1 MTMGWKFTGSIVVA
15 VVAVFVYWKVFSG
28 PSRIVEILDEE
39 YDYIIVGAG
48 SAGCV
53 LANRLSED
61 SDSKVLLVEAGGEEK
76 WNLLIDI
83 PLLTPMTQLSDIDW
97 QFKTVPQQHACKG
110 MHNNQCRWPRG
121 KVLGGSSCLN
131 YMIYI
136 RGSRHDFDQWAASGC
151 EGWGYDDVLPY
162 FMKSEDNT
170 NAEYANSGFHGKG
183 GPLTVSDSNVTEL
196 TSYFL
201 ESAKELN
208 YPVIDVNGESQIG
221 FMHSQATVNKGVRQ
235 STAKAFLRP
244 AMDRENLHISI
255 KSHTKRVLIENKKA
269 VGIEFIKDGTLRKVK
284 ARKEVILS
292 AGSIGSP
299 HILLLSGVGPKEH
312 LRKFQ
317 IPVEADLPVGENLE
331 DHIMTDIA
339 TFLIDKPLSITEDKV
354 LSVSSFFDYLLY
366 GKGVIGSNGVAGS
379 GFAPLKHVTL
389 AGGKN
394 PEVEL
399 FMILGTY
406 GSSGKKDLNPF
417 FQAMHFKPEVFEAI
431 HGGRAGMHGFSIFP
445 ILLHPKSRG
454 TIRLKSTDPFEHPEI
469 DPHYLEHPDDVKVM
483 VEAMKLAIKVG
494 NTTAFKKIGAQLSD
508 RVLPSCSHHKPLSDD
523 YLACYIH
530 HITLTVYHPTSTCR
544 MGAPADAMA
553 VVDPQ
558 LRVKGIAGLRV
569 ADASIMP
576 HVVSGNTNAPTI
588 MIGEKAADLIRGKKM
603 ADKK

>member
-366 GKGVIGSNGVAGS
+366 GKGLPSNTGLEGSAFFDTVREASDAMS
-379 GFAPLKHVTL
+379 GMQLHLFATHLGNDPH
-389 AGGKN
+389 N
-394 PEVEL
+394 L
-399 FMILGTY
+399 FVDNANFRT
-406 GSSGKKDLNPF
+406 
-417 FQAMHFKPEVFEAI
+417 EVFEAI

>member
-366 GKGVIGSNGVAGS
+366 GKVFLHSGLPSNCGLEGSAFFDTVREVPDAMS
-379 GFAPLKHVTL
+379 GMQLHLL
-389 AGGKN
+389 ASHPGNDPYKQYAAN
-394 PEVEL
+394 V
-399 FMILGTY
+399 
-406 GSSGKKDLNPF
+406 N
-417 FQAMHFKPEVFEAI
+417 FQNEVFEAI

>member
-366 GKGVIGSNGVAGS
+366 GKGWHSTS
-379 GFAPLKHVTL
+379 GIDGIAFLKKARQPSEIVPSL
-389 AGGKN
+389 Q
-394 PEVEL
+394 L
-399 FMILGTY
+399 FMFMGHAGVTSKTDVPKLTNMA
-406 GSSGKKDLNPF
+406 K
-417 FQAMHFKPEVFEAI
+417 EVFEAI